1 MTKAQLR
8 AYKELRRER
17 DQLADM
23 IDDIEAVM
31 YGPRAIRMDGM
42 PRGGSASGGGPTEAL
57 ATRHLD
63 LAQQYQEKIDLL
75 TERLAEIEQAIEVL
89 EPRERTL
96 IRLYYIEGLVWEE
109 VCIKMAYSWRQVHR
123 IHSHA
128 LEKLKNA

>member
-17 DQLADM
+17 DQLASM
-23 IDDIEAVM
+23 IGDIEAVM

-42 PRGGSASGGGPTEAL
+42 PHGSSGNTGGPTEAM
-57 ATRHLD
+57 ATRHID
-63 LAQQYQEKIDLL
+63 LLRQYQEKVDML

-96 IRLYYIEGLVWEE
+96 IRLHYIEGLVWEE

>member
-31 YGPRAIRMDGM
+31 YGPKAVRLDGM
-42 PRGGSASGGGPTEAL
+42 PRGGSGGTGGPTAEL
-57 ATRHLD
+57 ATRH
-63 LAQQYQEKIDLL
+63 IDLVRQYTDKVTLL
-75 TERLAEIEQAIEVL
+75 TDRLAEIEKAIEVL

-96 IRLYYIEGLVWEE
+96 IRLHYIEGLVWEE

-123 IHSHA
+123 IHAKA